1 MPLAITVDVVT
12 KKQIAI
18 KDDLFFF
25 KRMQM
30 KVILFRQPSIHLK
43 NMTIKVSTK
52 KEDNSTRWKKER
64 DIILLKNND
73 I

>member
-1 MPLAITVDVVT
+1 
-12 KKQIAI
+12 
-18 KDDLFFF
+18 
-25 KRMQM
+25 
-30 KVILFRQPSIHLK
+30 
-43 NMTIKVSTK
+43 MTIKVSTK